1 MPVARI
7 FTVHPERT
15 DALSKQLQ
23 SQGYSVEVVRPES
36 PAAPADLEI
45 DFEIWPEERALYRAA
60 ELAERLHADVCV
72 APGLD
77 LNLPEPAKQQAH
89 STQALPIAA
98 QPPLTLPEVE
108 APAPEP
114 VRQDTATPA
123 RVAGPPTEDVSVP
136 PAVWLAAAGPS
147 QQQPLSIANDA
158 TGRDPEQASS
168 VQQPPADAPALVMES
183 TTIAE
188 KAGRALATAW
198 NAAHELG
205 RAYKQRLDLRRDE
218 FKTAR
223 QQRLLELEKRK
234 AAAQERA
241 SELQAAREAA
251 SARLQELLRERGGE
265 PAAALPSQAE
275 IASPPATPTQQN
287 GLLTT
292 PQPGFWRATVVSWL
306 GGRYSPQ
313 IQAILTGVAAVTA
326 LFVLGLALASFRP
339 RPALSNSLD
348 HPNVAHPNQGVTVKA
363 GGYTLK
369 PSAPAHTTPRP
380 SPAVR
385 SSQSARAKRSPAHK
399 AATITQ
405 TNFGDDVTVRHFT
418 QKSSRS
424 SANRNSDVTIRH
436 VAPQKPKPSA
446 KTTPQAGLKHIS
458 DLDN

>member
-1 MPVARI
+1 MGNA
-7 FTVHPERT
+7 
-15 DALSKQLQ
+15 
-23 SQGYSVEVVRPES
+23 
-36 PAAPADLEI
+36 
-45 DFEIWPEERALYRAA
+45 
-60 ELAERLHADVCV
+60 
-72 APGLD
+72 
-77 LNLPEPAKQQAH
+77 
-89 STQALPIAA
+89 
-98 QPPLTLPEVE
+98 
-108 APAPEP
+108 
-114 VRQDTATPA
+114 
-123 RVAGPPTEDVSVP
+123 
-136 PAVWLAAAGPS
+136 
-147 QQQPLSIANDA
+147 
-158 TGRDPEQASS
+158 
-168 VQQPPADAPALVMES
+168 
-183 TTIAE
+183 TIAE

-198 NAAHELG
+198 SAAQERG
-205 RAYKQRLDLRRDE
+205 REYKQRLDLRRAE
-218 FKTAR
+218 FKAAR

-241 SELQAAREAA
+241 NELQAARDAA

-275 IASPPATPTQQN
+275 TAGRSATPTQQN
-287 GLLTT
+287 GLLAT

-306 GGRYSPQ
+306 GAHSPQ

-348 HPNVAHPNQGVTVKA
+348 HPNVAHSNQGVTVKA
-363 GGYTLK
+363 GGFTLK

-385 SSQSARAKRSPAHK
+385 SSQSAPTKRSPAHK
-399 AATITQ
+399 AATVTQ

-436 VAPQKPKPSA
+436 VGPQKPKPSA

-458 DLDN
+458 DMDN